1 MQEHEKNIYILIGA
15 GALIG
20 LGKLLASDEK
30 LSARLVIGRTVL
42 GSATSMLAGVALL
55 QFPDI
60 HPLALL
66 GIASGLGILGSQTIE
81 VLLKRRAGKFIGG
94 GKG

>member
-42 GSATSMLAGVALL
+42 GSATSLLAGVVLL
-55 QFPDI
+55 QFPTI

-81 VLLKRRAGKFIGG
+81 ILLKRRAGKIIGG

>member
-1 MQEHEKNIYILIGA
+1 MQEPEKSLWTLIAMGA
-15 GALIG
+15 VIG
-20 LGKLLASDEK
+20 VGKLLASDEK
-30 LSARLVIGRTVL
+30 LSIRLVVGRTVL
-42 GSATSMLAGVALL
+42 GSATSMLAGVVLL

-60 HPLALL
+60 HHLALL

>member
-1 MQEHEKNIYILIGA
+1 MQEHERNIYTLIGA

-42 GSATSMLAGVALL
+42 GSATSLLAGVVLL
-55 QFPDI
+55 QFPTI

-81 VLLKRRAGKFIGG
+81 ILLKRRAGKIIGG
-94 GKG
+94 GK